1 MPRLWQPTP
10 KPAQHWCAAH
20 APVQAAA
27 VSAGSPA
34 RRLQQACPPWPLY
47 FENLN
52 CSGTAAITVRA
63 QLAAPP
69 GPGEAPCING
79 AARSGEWCTRSLE
92 LAAGQQQLVFPQAA
106 NTTFQYYATVQLPS
120 SVTVEFGGNQ
130 TDPQTAW
137 FDTASGQPCSL
148 LQPGNATTCRPF
160 RQVRCGVGYGRGS
173 RGRSCSSIT
182 FPLFR
187 LLDLGLKGVA
197 ASLLV
202 AALFASARLPTRPP
216 ALRAQVNAVQG
227 NATCPDPGD
236 GRPYS
241 ITCKKNSTCSA
252 KLLVNNNCSLNIG
265 LLVYGELATDVQPG
279 YCYNN
284 VTRRGEACLRYL
296 TYPAGQA
303 DMGDTY
309 AIEGLQQAGLHYYA
323 WWVGRVALVF
333 EATKQHL
340 LASRLIV
347 HSSTL

>member
-1 MPRLWQPTP
+1 M
-10 KPAQHWCAAH
+10 AGE
-20 APVQAAA
+20 AAA

-120 SVTVEFGGNQ
+120 SVTVEFGVNQ

-160 RQVRCGVGYGRGS
+160 R
-173 RGRSCSSIT
+173 
-182 FPLFR
+182 
-187 LLDLGLKGVA
+187 
-197 ASLLV
+197 
-202 AALFASARLPTRPP
+202 
-216 ALRAQVNAVQG
+216 QVNAVQG